1 MSRGTWE
8 IIKHSKS
15 FYIRTYRLGV
25 KSLII
30 SMVINLLLGLMV
42 CYVHFYQL
50 EPDYYATSGIVPPI
64 RLAALLTPNY
74 SNAPLLEPDPIEEEV
89 TKMIPNN

>member
-30 SMVINLLLGLMV
+30 SMLINLLLGLII
-42 CYVHFYQL
+42 CYLHFYQV
-50 EPDYYATSGIVPPI
+50 EPDFYATSGVVPPVK
-64 RLAALLTPNY
+64 LTVMNTPNY
-74 SNAPLLEPDPIEEEV
+74 SNTPLLEPEPVEEEA
-89 TKMIPNN
+89 TKMIPNS